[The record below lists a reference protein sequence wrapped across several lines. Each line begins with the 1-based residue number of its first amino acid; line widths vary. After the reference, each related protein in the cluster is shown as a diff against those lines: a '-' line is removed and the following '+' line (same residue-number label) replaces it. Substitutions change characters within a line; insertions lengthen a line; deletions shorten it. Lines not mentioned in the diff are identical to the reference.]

1 MSIMATTV
9 LTLRVPEEI
18 KAKLDELSQATHRSK
33 AFLAEEAI
41 ARYVDLE
48 SWQIGEIVQAV
59 GEADRGDF
67 ANPAE
72 LAALLKKHA
81 G

>member
-1 MSIMATTV
+1 MATTV
-9 LTLRVPEEI
+9 LTLRIPEEM
-18 KAKLDELSQATHRSK
+18 KAKLDELAQATHRSR

-41 ARYVDLE
+41 ARYVELE

-59 GEADRGDF
+59 AEADRGDF
-67 ANPAE
+67 ASPAE

>member
-1 MSIMATTV
+1 MATTV
-9 LTLRVPEEI
+9 LTLRVSEDT
-18 KAKLDELSQATHRSK
+18 KAKLDQLAQATQRSK

-41 ARYVDLE
+41 ARYVELE

-59 GEADRGDF
+59 DEADRGDF
-67 ANPAE
+67 ASPAE

-81 G
+81 S

>member
-1 MSIMATTV
+1 MATTI

-18 KAKLDELSQATHRSK
+18 RAKLDELAQATHRSE
-33 AFLAEEAI
+33 ASLVEEAI
-41 ARYVDLE
+41 ARYVEFE
-48 SWQIGEIVQAV
+48 SWQIAEIVRAL

-67 ANPAE
+67 ASPSE

>member
-1 MSIMATTV
+1 MATIV
-9 LTLRVPEEI
+9 LTVRVSEEI
-18 KAKLDELSQATHRSK
+18 NAKLDQIAQATHRSK

-41 ARYVDLE
+41 ARYVELE
-48 SWQIGEIVQAV
+48 SWQIAEIVQAI

-67 ANPAE
+67 ASPAE
-72 LAALLKKHA
+72 LAALRKKYA